1 MRDRRYMELALKIAF
16 ERMGKT
22 SPNPPVGAVI
32 VRDDR
37 IIATGGTGVY
47 GAGHAEA
54 AALEAAGG
62 AGHGADM
69 YVTLEPCNHFGKT
82 PPCTAAIIRAG
93 IARLFVPVLDP
104 NPLVSGKGIAEL
116 SKAGVEVIFMEEMAE
131 HAIDIIRPFRK
142 YIMRR
147 RSFVMSKSAVTL
159 DGRIASRT
167 GNSQWISSEHS
178 RLLTHRLRSKVDA
191 IVIGKNTLL
200 CDNPSLNVRLG
211 SFGDDVAG
219 YFAGTAPVMT
229 GRDNYILASLA
240 AENEPEPRNPLRVIF
255 GLPDTID
262 PSWNIMADDN
272 YLFFERRER
281 GEGIARSDS
290 AAGDLLAAGRLHLV
304 DAATPVDEVRAVVEE
319 LARRGVMF
327 VLLEGGGKL
336 AGSFFDAGEIDQFF
350 YIITPKIIGA
360 GLPPL
365 AGAGVERIAEAMVLR
380 DVSVMP
386 VKDDLIYTGYR
397 EPYHFE
403 MM

>member
-1 MRDRRYMELALKIAF
+1 LKDRRYMELALKIAF

-37 IIATGGTGVY
+37 IVATGGTGPY
-47 GAGHAEA
+47 GSSHAEA

-62 AGHGADM
+62 DCRGADM

-93 IARLFVPVLDP
+93 ISRVFVPLLDP

-116 SKAGVEVIFMEEMAE
+116 SKGGVEVEFMEDMVDPAV
-131 HAIDIIRPFRK
+131 DIIRPFRK
-142 YIMRR
+142 YIMRHR
-147 RSFVMSKSAVTL
+147 PFVLSKSAVTL

-167 GNSQWISSEHS
+167 GNSQWISSEYS

-191 IVIGKNTLL
+191 IVIGKNTLVA
-200 CDNPSLNVRLG
+200 DNPSLNVRLG
-211 SFGDDVAG
+211 SFGADVTA
-219 YFAGTAPVMT
+219 YFAEAAPAMT
-229 GRDNYILASLA
+229 GRENFILKSLA
-240 AENEPEPRNPLRVIF
+240 AGDDLEPRNPLRVVI
-255 GLPDTID
+255 GLPDKVD
-262 PSWNIMADDN
+262 PAWNIMADDN
-272 YLFFERRER
+272 YLFFERREK
-281 GEGIARSDS
+281 GEAIARSDR
-290 AAGDLLAAGRLHLV
+290 AAADLLASGRLHLV
-304 DAATPVDEVRAVVEE
+304 DAASPVDEIRAVLEE

-327 VLLEGGGKL
+327 VLLEGGGRL

-350 YIITPKIIGA
+350 YIITPRIIGA
-360 GLPPL
+360 GLSPL
-365 AGAGVERIAEAMVLR
+365 AGTGVERIADAPVLR

-386 VKDDLIYTGYR
+386 VKDDIIYTGYR

-403 MM
+403 SM